1 MSEKASEWVSGKA
14 RACVAIAFCFCS
26 AVLAAPGTTTVAS
39 KTSTSPSAAATP
51 SKGTPLS
58 PELSGQPQQSIFVI
72 SSDPKEVKDPFFPK
86 STRVLALA
94 TPVKPS
100 GITKPPVEA
109 PKLVCN
115 GLSGTPERPLA
126 IINNQTFTTG
136 EEADVRTPNGKL
148 RIRCIQIRQDSVIIE
163 VNGQRQEL
171 HLKGF

>member
-1 MSEKASEWVSGKA
+1 MSEWVSGKA

-39 KTSTSPSAAATP
+39 KTSTPPSAAATP
-51 SKGTPLS
+51 SKGTPQS
-58 PELSGQPQQSIFVI
+58 PELSGQPQQSIFI
-72 SSDPKEVKDPFFPK
+72 IPNDPKEAKDPFFPK
-86 STRVLALA
+86 SMRVFASA
-94 TPVKPS
+94 IAAKPS
-100 GITKPPVEA
+100 GTNRPPVVE
-109 PKLVCN
+109 PTKLVYN
-115 GLSGTPERPLA
+115 GRSGTPERPLA